1 MVDRVS
7 GNGMPTDHAARHP
20 VRTRVVA
27 ANGLRFTT
35 LEAGMGPLA
44 LCLHGFPDTA
54 HTWEH
59 LLPELAA
66 AGFHAVAPFLR
77 GYAPTEIAPDGD
89 YRLPTLVADILALH
103 GALGGDGRAVLIGQ
117 DWGAEIAY
125 LAAAQAPGRWRRVV
139 TLAVPPFTLDER
151 IFADYDQLRR
161 FFYFFLLRSP
171 LAEQIVAAHDLAFL
185 DRLWADW
192 SPGYDA
198 SESLA
203 HVKHSLRA
211 AENLRAVIGYYRD
224 YPMLAPDDTSEA
236 PAAGPQPTLYL
247 HGEADGCIAA
257 DLVRDAGQHL
267 APGSRMRV
275 ITGAGHFP
283 HLEKRAEVTQL
294 ILEWLTA

>member
-1 MVDRVS
+1 
-7 GNGMPTDHAARHP
+7 MPTDYAAEHP
-20 VRTRVVA
+20 VRARVVA

-54 HTWEH
+54 HTWAR

-66 AGFHAVAPFLR
+66 AGFHAVAPYLR
-77 GYAPTEIAPDGD
+77 GYAPTEIPADGD
-89 YRLPTLVADILALH
+89 YRLPTLVADALALH

-139 TLAVPPFTLDER
+139 TLAVPPFSLDER

-171 LAEQIVAAHDLAFL
+171 LAEQIVAARDLAFL

-198 SESLA
+198 TESLA
-203 HVKHSLRA
+203 RVKQSLGA
-211 AENLRAVIGYYRD
+211 AENLRAALGYYRE
-224 YPMLAPDDTSEA
+224 YPMLPPDDASEV
-236 PAAGPQPTLYL
+236 PPAGPQPTLYL
-247 HGEADGCIAA
+247 HGENDGCIAA
-257 DLVRDAGQHL
+257 HLVRDAEQHL
-267 APGSRMRV
+267 APGSAMRV

-283 HLEKRAEVTQL
+283 HLEKRDEVTEL
-294 ILEWLTA
+294 ILQWLAT